1 MPAGSISTGSAT
13 ASSDA
18 IRGVALAADLRHNAW
33 VGARGAASNEGD
45 ATMRNQRGVTLIGFV
60 VILAL
65 VGVLAYLGMKVFP
78 IYEQFFSVR
87 SAMKGVSSEPGVAQ
101 MDPAKIKDLF
111 FRRLYVNYADEDLK
125 PENIK
130 IERKD
135 NGYTMTVN
143 YEVRRPLIADLDIVG
158 KFNETQALV
167 GGGSTDE

>member
-1 MPAGSISTGSAT
+1 M
-13 ASSDA
+13 
-18 IRGVALAADLRHNAW
+18 ALAADLRHNAR

>member
-1 MPAGSISTGSAT
+1 MAT
-13 ASSDA
+13 APDP
-18 IRGVALAADLRHNAW
+18 RHNGRA
-33 VGARGAASNEGD
+33 GAQGAASNEGD
-45 ATMRNQRGVTLIGFV
+45 AMMRSQRGITLIGFV

-87 SAMKGVSSEPGVAQ
+87 SAMKGVASEPGVGQ

-143 YEVRRPLIADLDIVG
+143 YEVRRPLIADLDIIG

>member
-1 MPAGSISTGSAT
+1 MK
-13 ASSDA
+13 
-18 IRGVALAADLRHNAW
+18 
-33 VGARGAASNEGD
+33 
-45 ATMRNQRGVTLIGFV
+45 RNQQGITLIGFV
-60 VILAL
+60 VMLAL

-78 IYEQFFSVR
+78 IYQQFFSVR
-87 SAMKGVSSEPGVAQ
+87 SAMKGVASEPGVGE

-111 FRRLYVNYADEDLK
+111 FRRLYVDYADEDLK
-125 PENIK
+125 PENVR

-135 NGYTMTVN
+135 NGYTLQVQ

>member
-1 MPAGSISTGSAT
+1 MAT
-13 ASSDA
+13 APDP
-18 IRGVALAADLRHNAW
+18 RHNGRA
-33 VGARGAASNEGD
+33 GAQGAASNEGD
-45 ATMRNQRGVTLIGFV
+45 AMMRSQRGITLIGFV

-87 SAMKGVSSEPGVAQ
+87 SAMKGVSGEPGVGE

-125 PENIK
+125 PENVK
-130 IERKD
+130 VERKD

-143 YEVRRPLIADLDIVG
+143 YEVRRPLINDLDIVG
-158 KFNETQALV
+158 KFNETQALT
-167 GGGSTDE
+167 GGGSTNE